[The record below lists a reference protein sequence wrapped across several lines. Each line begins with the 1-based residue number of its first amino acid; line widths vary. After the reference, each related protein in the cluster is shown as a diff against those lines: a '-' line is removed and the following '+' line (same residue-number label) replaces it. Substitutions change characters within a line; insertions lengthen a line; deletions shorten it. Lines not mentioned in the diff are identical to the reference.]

1 VTSIQGISQTATTPL
16 IRRWWLVAGLG
27 VALVVIGILLLAN
40 LAEAA
45 FTIAILLGIGFIVAG
60 VDEFVEADRH
70 RARWPSYVLGALW
83 IVTGVA
89 AMVWPDI
96 TLWALAFTVGIGLI
110 AVGLAEA
117 FFVIYYRR
125 SLPLWGVWLLDGLL
139 SVVVGV
145 MALIWPEATVIVLAI
160 LFGVRVLMRGVWT
173 IMFGFGLRR
182 IHRTTQRANV

>member
-45 FTIAILLGIGFIVAG
+45 FTIAILLGIGFVVAG

-70 RARWPSYVLGALW
+70 RARWPSYVLGTLW

-110 AVGLAEA
+110 AVGLAET
-117 FFVIYYRR
+117 FFVVYYRR

-182 IHRTTQRANV
+182 IHQTTQRANV